1 MLHGCAPLAGE
12 ASVGAV
18 PPAGGSPPGSAAEP
32 IHADPVPATTTPT
45 EAPQLLADE
54 RRRARNS
61 RLWRRWR
68 RHGDAAARGQLI
80 ESLMGLA
87 NAACQRRLRAG
98 VPGFVDPDDM
108 LSAAYVALIRAVD
121 RFDAD
126 QGAPIEAFVWNRCEG
141 AVLDLI
147 RQQSPGTR
155 NLRDYE
161 RRCDA
166 VQARLGHRP
175 SEAELADALELP
187 LEQVRRR
194 EVERAN
200 RFPISLDER
209 TADDGEGGGQD
220 LAATLPAGDRRED
233 PAACLELLDTARLVR
248 SAVGRLP
255 EKERRAIA
263 GPALDDAPLSQVS
276 RELGVSASR
285 VSQLRARAIARL
297 HDELEPHR
305 ELVLAA

>member
-1 MLHGCAPLAGE
+1 MLAL
-12 ASVGAV
+12 V
-18 PPAGGSPPGSAAEP
+18 PDTA
-32 IHADPVPATTTPT
+32 TPT

-54 RRRARNS
+54 RRRARNA

-68 RHGDAAARGQLI
+68 RDGVRAARGELI

-98 VPGFVDPDDM
+98 VPAFVETDDM
-108 LSAAYVALIRAVD
+108 VSAAYVALIRAVD

-155 NLRDYE
+155 NLREYE
-161 RRCDA
+161 RRSDA
-166 VQARLGHRP
+166 VQARLGRKP
-175 SEAELADALELP
+175 NDAELAAALDLP

-194 EVERAN
+194 ELERAN
-200 RFPISLDER
+200 RWPVSLDER
-209 TADDGEGGGQD
+209 AAEDGEGGS
-220 LAATLPAGDRRED
+220 LELVATLPASDRRAD
-233 PAACLELLDTARLVR
+233 PAASLELLDTTRLVR

-255 EKERRAIA
+255 AKERRAIA
-263 GPALDDAPLSQVS
+263 GPALEDAPLSQVS
-276 RELGVSASR
+276 EELGVSASR
-285 VSQLRARAIARL
+285 VSQLRARALTRL
-297 HDELEPHR
+297 HEELAPHR
-305 ELVLAA
+305 DLVLAA